1 MDDPLQNECLRHEL
15 LSTRNEYDILYNFY
29 LFETE
34 QKAKLEAELKKETEL
49 KNEIAAELAAAHQS
63 LNLVVQNKT
72 QENKLKSE
80 NRLLEESYANKCLEV
95 KHLKAEIDD
104 TKKHKNALKGSKQQ
118 FKEQQKAFTKEK
130 EVLEQKIGDLYNY
143 KRNKL
148 SEEMDEKA
156 RKKKEIKK
164 AKQKE
169 NMSTTKNIAMKD
181 QTKLEEQS
189 SVEEGI
195 VGLGI

>member
-95 KHLKAEIDD
+95 EHLKAEIDD
-104 TKKHKNALKGSKQQ
+104 TKKHKNALSVALKGSKQK

-130 EVLEQKIGDLYNY
+130 EALEQKIGDLYNY
-143 KRNKL
+143 KINKL
-148 SEEMDEKA
+148 SEEMDERA

-181 QTKLEEQS
+181 QTK
-189 SVEEGI
+189 EGI